1 MKTTALLPK
10 HRQLQIPNT
19 TLCCIDCVN
28 HELAIEAL
36 RKSMS
41 ACSFERVLFLSDRNF
56 DVPDIET
63 ILISPLRSRDE
74 YSAFIL
80 HELTRYIETDFVL
93 LVQWDGYVVNLSAWT
108 DEFLKYDYIGAV
120 WGQYQ
125 DAFRVGNG
133 GFSLRSK
140 KLLQATKKILIVG
153 ENQNEDDLICRKY
166 RPMLE
171 SSHGIR
177 FAPESVAEQ
186 FSFEISYPRRMPF
199 GFHALFNMWLVLEP
213 YELEGH
219 IANMPKSIVDSRQ
232 FFQLG
237 INYRDL
243 RQFQLAEAIFRRILA
258 VNPEHQD
265 ARLNLDAL
273 ERPPAAP
280 LSASRNEACPC
291 GSGLRYKNCCGK
303 IPVLSVARGS
313 NRAEDIQWLLSV
325 AMKHHQANHLVHAS
339 AIYKLVLHEQ
349 PDNAI
354 AMQYLGVISYQ
365 NEDHEEAVS
374 LIKRAIGILPVIP
387 DFHNN
392 LGLVFHAMGELGRAV
407 ECYRQAIDLNA
418 NYAEAWSN
426 LGLALEADGRPAE
439 AIPCYERTI
448 AMQPEFAQAHWN
460 LSLVLLVTGDLSR
473 GWREYEWRLK
483 TPELAGEARRFS
495 QPAWNG
501 DPLGGKTI
509 LLHPEQGFGDAIQ
522 FIRYLPQLNSLG
534 GKIIV
539 EVQPALKRLFA
550 QISGIER
557 VIVKGETLP
566 HFDVHCPLLSLPFH
580 FGTTLDNLPAQT
592 PYLCADP
599 HSAELWRQRI
609 PDTHGARMKVGLVWA
624 GSPKHKNDRNRSI
637 ELDQFNVLG
646 DIPDLAFFSLQ
657 KVSGANQ
664 AGQPTVNFHVHDLMA
679 YAEDFADTAALIDQ
693 LDLVLCVDTSVAH
706 LAGAM
711 GKPTW
716 VLLPFA
722 PDWRWLQ
729 ERSDSPW
736 YPSMRLFRQ
745 RKIGD
750 WNEILLRVREALA
763 EKAA

>member
-1 MKTTALLPK
+1 MNTVTLPPTRK
-10 HRQLQIPNT
+10 QIQIADT
-19 TLCCIDCVN
+19 TLCCVDCIH

-41 ACSFERVLFLSDRNF
+41 GCSFERVLFLSDRNIEA
-56 DVPDIET
+56 PGIET
-63 ILISPLRSRDE
+63 ALISPLRSRDE

-80 HELTRYIETDFVL
+80 HGLARHIETRFVL
-93 LVQWDGYVVNLSAWT
+93 LIQWDGYVVNPPAWV
-108 DEFLKYDYIGAV
+108 DEFHEHDYIGAV
-120 WGQYQ
+120 WNQYQ

-133 GFSLRSK
+133 GFSLRSR
-140 KLLQATKKILIVG
+140 KLLQATQAIPIEG

-171 SSHGIR
+171 SSYGIR

-186 FSFEISYPRRMPF
+186 FSFEIAYPKRMPF

-213 YELEGH
+213 HELDGY
-219 IANMPKSIVDSRQ
+219 IANMPGSIVDSRQ

-237 INYRDL
+237 VNYRDL

-258 VNPEHQD
+258 VNPEYRD
-265 ARLNLDAL
+265 ARLQLDAL
-273 ERPPAAP
+273 IRPPAAP
-280 LSASRNEACPC
+280 PSAGRNGACPC

-303 IPVLSVARGS
+303 IPVTSVARGS
-313 NRAEDIQWLLSV
+313 SRAEDIQWLLSV

-339 AIYKLVLHEQ
+339 AIYRLVLHEQ

-354 AMQYLGVISYQ
+354 ALQYLGVIAYQ
-365 NEDHEEAVS
+365 NENHEQAAS
-374 LIKRAIGILPVIP
+374 LIKRAIWIQPDIP

-392 LGLVFHAMGELGRAV
+392 LGLVFHAMGELEQAV
-407 ECYRQAIDLNA
+407 ECYRQAIALKA
-418 NYAEAWSN
+418 SYVEAWNN
-426 LGLALEADGRPAE
+426 LGLALEAYGQPAE
-439 AIPCYERTI
+439 AIPSYGRAI
-448 AMQPEFAQAHWN
+448 ALQPEFAQAHWN
-460 LSLVLLVTGDLSR
+460 LSLALLVTGDLQR

-483 TPELAGEARRFS
+483 TPGLAAESQRFS
-495 QPAWNG
+495 KPAWNG
-501 DPLGGKTI
+501 DSLNGKTI

-522 FIRYLPQLNSLG
+522 FIRYIPELTSLG
-534 GKIIV
+534 GKIMV
-539 EVQPALKRLFA
+539 EVHPALKRLFA
-550 QISGIER
+550 QIPGIER
-557 VIVKGETLP
+557 VIIRGETLP
-566 HFDVHCPLLSLPFH
+566 HFDVHCPLLSLPFY
-580 FGTTLDNLPAQT
+580 FSTTLENLPAKT

-599 HSAELWRQRI
+599 HSAGLWRQRM
-609 PDTHGARMKVGLVWA
+609 PDTRGARLKIGLVWA
-624 GSPKHKNDRNRSI
+624 GNSKHKNDRNRSI
-637 ELDQFNVLG
+637 ALDQFDVFG

-657 KVSGANQ
+657 KGAN
-664 AGQPTVNFHVHDLMA
+664 ATRAEGPAANFHIHDLME
-679 YAEDFADTAALIDQ
+679 YVEDFADTSALIGQ

-729 ERSDSPW
+729 ERNDSPW

-750 WNEILLRVREALA
+750 WSEVLLRVKEALA
-763 EKAA
+763 EKAV

>member
-1 MKTTALLPK
+1 MKTTVLSPK
-10 HRQLQIPNT
+10 HGPAQIANT
-19 TLCCIDCVN
+19 TLCCVDCIN

-41 ACSFERVLFLSDRNF
+41 ACSFERVLFLSDRNM
-56 DVPDIET
+56 DVPGIET
-63 ILISPLRSRDE
+63 VLISPLRSRDE

-80 HELTRYIETDFVL
+80 HELVHHIETDFVL
-93 LVQWDGYVVNLSAWT
+93 LVQWDGYVVNPAAWT
-108 DEFLKYDYIGAV
+108 DDFLGYDYIGAV
-120 WGQYQ
+120 WGQHQ

-140 KLLQATKKILIVG
+140 KLLQATQTIPIEG

-171 SSHGIR
+171 SSYGIR

-186 FSFEISYPRRMPF
+186 FSFEIAYPRRMPF
-199 GFHALFNMWLVLEP
+199 GFHALFNTWLILEP
-213 YELEGH
+213 HELEGY
-219 IANMPKSIVDSRQ
+219 IANMPRGIVGSRQ

-243 RQFQLAEAIFRRILA
+243 RQFQLSEAIFRRILA
-258 VNPEHQD
+258 VNPDHQE
-265 ARLNLDAL
+265 ARLQLDAL
-273 ERPPAAP
+273 ARTPSTP
-280 LSASRNEACPC
+280 LSVRRNEACPC
-291 GSGLRYKNCCGK
+291 GSGQRYKNCCGK
-303 IPVLSVARGS
+303 APVISVARGS

-325 AMKHHQANHLVHAS
+325 AMQHHQANHLVHAS
-339 AIYKLVLHEQ
+339 AIYRLVLHEQ

-365 NEDHEEAVS
+365 NENHEEAAS
-374 LIKRAIGILPVIP
+374 LIKRAIRIQPGIP

-392 LGLVFHAMGELGRAV
+392 LGLVFHAMGDLGRAV

-418 NYAEAWSN
+418 NYVEAWNN

-439 AIPCYERTI
+439 AIPCYERAI
-448 AMQPEFAQAHWN
+448 ALQPAFAQAHWN
-460 LSLVLLVTGDLSR
+460 LSLVLLATGDFPR

-483 TPELAGEARRFS
+483 TPELAGEAQRFS

-501 DPLGGKTI
+501 DPLNGKTI

-522 FIRYLPQLNSLG
+522 FIRYIPLLTSLG
-534 GKIIV
+534 GKIV
-539 EVQPALKRLFA
+539 AEVKPALRRLFA
-550 QISGIER
+550 QIPGIER
-557 VIVKGETLP
+557 VIAQGEPLP

-580 FGTTLDNLPAQT
+580 FGTTLDNLPAEA
-592 PYLCADP
+592 PYLSADP
-599 HSAELWRQRI
+599 QSAELWRQRI
-609 PDTHGARMKVGLVWA
+609 PDTHGALKVGLVWA
-624 GSPKHKNDRNRSI
+624 GSPGHKNDRNRSI
-637 ELDQFNVLG
+637 GLDQFNVLG

-657 KVSGANQ
+657 KGPGANQ
-664 AGQPTVNFHVHDLMA
+664 VGQPVVNIHVHDLME
-679 YAEDFADTAALIDQ
+679 YVEDFADTAALIGQ
-693 LDLVLCVDTSVAH
+693 LDLVLCVDTAVAH

-729 ERSDSPW
+729 ERTDSPW

-745 RKIGD
+745 RKNGN
-750 WNEILLRVREALA
+750 WGEVLLRVREALA